1 MTEHA
6 NATLVRE
13 AMAAFNDGDFD
24 QFAAM
29 IVDDVSWYEVG
40 ATEPLRGKAAL
51 VEAMGPGERD
61 FEIVAEVHDVVAN
74 DDHALVM
81 INATATRGGQT
92 LNYRTVEILHMRD
105 GMVTERW
112 SFADDPQAIGAFFA

>member
-13 AMAAFNDGDFD
+13 AMAAFNEGDFE

-29 IVDDVSWYEVG
+29 IADDVSWYEVG
-40 ATEPLRGKAAL
+40 ATEPLRGKAA
-51 VEAMGPGERD
+51 VAEALGPDERD

-74 DDHALVM
+74 DEHALAMMKV
-81 INATATRGGQT
+81 TATRGDRT

-105 GMVTERW
+105 GKVTERW
-112 SFADDPQAIGAFFA
+112 SFADDPQAIGEFFA